1 MIKYLGSKRTLMP
14 VLRDLIA
21 RSEAQ
26 TALDLF
32 SGTTRI
38 AREMK
43 SQGLKVTAIDTASY
57 SEVFGKTWIEIDGSQ
72 IDQIELLNAI
82 KHLNSLT
89 GIDGF
94 FTENY
99 CSKAR
104 FFQTKNGRRIDAI
117 RNEIEKNFK
126 ASNLYYPLL
135 TSLIMA
141 ADKVDSTTG
150 VQMAY
155 LKNWS
160 PRSSKDLNLL
170 DPELLAGSGT
180 AIRADA
186 KNIVS
191 ELEPVDLAYL
201 DPPYN
206 QHRYFGNY
214 HIWETLVRWDYPEG
228 YGVANKRV
236 DARDSS
242 NKSDFNSKLTMPAS
256 LSEVI
261 EKLKAKTLILSYNN
275 ESWLSRR
282 QLRDMCSKYEVVEIV
297 DFDSKRYVGGQ
308 IGVYNHSGE
317 LVGKP
322 GAQRNLEHLVLAG
335 NSETVNRMVAG
346 ISS

>member
-1 MIKYLGSKRTLMP
+1 MIKYLGSKRTLLP
-14 VLRDLIA
+14 VLSDLI
-21 RSEAQ
+21 SLSGAQ
-26 TALDLF
+26 SALDLF
-32 SGTTRI
+32 SGTTRV

-43 SQGLKVTAIDTASY
+43 RQGLVVTSIDTASY
-57 SEVFGKTWIEIDGSQ
+57 SEVFGKTWIELDGSRVNAS
-72 IDQIELLNAI
+72 ELLEAI
-82 KHLNSLT
+82 AHLNSLP
-89 GIDGF
+89 GVDGF

-99 CSKAR
+99 CNKAR
-104 FFQTKNGRRIDAI
+104 FFQAKNGRRIDAI
-117 RNEIEKNFK
+117 REEIETSYK
-126 ASNLYYPLL
+126 ASWLYYPLL

-155 LKNWS
+155 LKSWS
-160 PRSSKDLNLL
+160 PRSSKDLELL
-170 DPELLAGSGT
+170 DPELLPGVGR

-186 KNIVS
+186 KKVVS
-191 ELEPVDLAYL
+191 ELAEVDLAYL

-214 HIWETLVRWDYPEG
+214 HIWETLVRWDSPEG

-236 DARDSS
+236 DARDSE
-242 NKSDFNSKLTMPAS
+242 NRSDFNSKLTMPNS

-261 EKLKAKTLILSYNN
+261 ENLKAKTLILSYNN

-282 QLRDMCSKYEVVEIV
+282 QLKDMCSKYEVVEIV

-308 IGVYNHSGE
+308 IGVYNHSGKR
-317 LVGKP
+317 VGKP

-335 NSETVNRMVAG
+335 DRDTVARMLAG
-346 ISS
+346 ISR

>member
-82 KHLNSLT
+82 KHLNSLS